1 MLPHIRE
8 IRREVIRIVV
18 HALIGLAA
26 IPFVIYAA
34 ISWRDHGFPIS
45 FGHHV
50 PPPGDDGSFWALVI
64 GVVLLVYAFGGIVRA
79 VTDARDIAHGDS
91 DD

>member
-1 MLPHIRE
+1 
-8 IRREVIRIVV
+8 
-18 HALIGLAA
+18 
-26 IPFVIYAA
+26 
-34 ISWRDHGFPIS
+34 
-45 FGHHV
+45 
-50 PPPGDDGSFWALVI
+50 LVI